1 MPNDEFEK
9 RADTWFAAN
18 HEKNIAL
25 RQSNVSSRN
34 VSEVSQPDNI
44 LEDSLIK
51 DGVIFLLLIVAIMLS
66 YRVLTLEQNTAITMG
81 ILIPLL
87 MMKFFG
93 VSLKS
98 KAVLNLMGLL
108 IVHGAVLCVVGSS
121 SANPGLKE
129 LVARQGPKELAGV

>member
-1 MPNDEFEK
+1 MPNHEFEK

-34 VSEVSQPDNI
+34 VSEVSQPDII

-51 DGVIFLLLIVAIMLS
+51 DGVIFVLLIVAIVFS

-81 ILIPLL
+81 ILTPLL
-87 MMKFFG
+87 IMKFFG

-98 KAVLNLMGLL
+98 KAVRNLMGLL
-108 IVHGAVLCVVGSS
+108 IVHGAVLCVVGGSS
-121 SANPGLKE
+121 GNPGSKE
-129 LVARQGPKELAGV
+129 PVTQGYKQSVGV